1 MNRNVDIYIQN
12 NSLIFQAKTLESYSI
27 YDFVF
32 KGFKSNPERVVDTIM
47 RTEINIYLSQCVATS
62 NIAYAMRCRCCMQ
75 LNYET

>member
-1 MNRNVDIYIQN
+1 MTIFYELKESEVFKITN
-12 NSLIFQAKTLESYSI
+12 LIVQAKSLESYSI

-62 NIAYAMRCRCCMQ
+62 NLAYDIRCR
-75 LNYET
+75 